1 VSTIITEINSKT
13 FSLMM
18 VSGANNLYNHK
29 DEVNDLNV
37 FPVPD
42 GDTGTNMSLTV
53 QALAAEVLSNEMS
66 SISAVADK
74 MSFATLRGARGN
86 SGVILSQIFRG
97 ISKSLKGKDECSAEE
112 LADAFTAGAE
122 AAYKAVMKPTEG
134 TILTVAR
141 VAAEGAVAGAKND
154 DSLFGVLDSCVKYGK
169 DALEKTP
176 EMLPQLKEAG
186 VVDAGGQGW
195 LYILEGAFEY
205 VKNESIIET
214 TGEAP
219 VARKKVT
226 KTVRVEN
233 ADIKFQYCTEFIIQ
247 RFSADSDVDEFRS
260 AISPKGDCMLVI
272 DDDEVIKV
280 HIHTNNPGF
289 VLEQAV
295 KLGELLD
302 VKIDNMKHQHS
313 SIIENKNNEA
323 EKKPEKK
330 AEPLTDYGFIAV
342 SSGKGLSGILFDL
355 GVTRI
360 IEGGQTMNPSTN
372 DFLKA
377 IGKVNAKN
385 IFIFPNNKNIVMAA
399 AQAKELSDKNIIV
412 IPTVSVPQCITAM
425 MSFNAK
431 KDVEANEKALNR
443 AMREVKTAQVTFAV
457 RDTEYEGHKI
467 KKGDILGMIEGKIS
481 AVGKSPEGVAEKLI
495 EKMTDED
502 TEFITLYQGKPAKKQ
517 PAEDMANKL
526 TDLYEDCEVS
536 LKKGGQPLYY
546 YIISIE

>member
-1 VSTIITEINSKT
+1 MSTITAINGKILS
-13 FSLMM
+13 MM
-18 VSGANNLYNHK
+18 MISGANNLYNHK

-53 QALAAEVLSNEMS
+53 QAMAAEVAAEENEN
-66 SISAVADK
+66 ISAVADK

-97 ISKSLKGKDECSAEE
+97 ISKSLKGKAECTPKEFS
-112 LADAFTAGAE
+112 DALTAGAE

-141 VAAEGAVAGAKND
+141 LAAEGAVKGAVEGGTLLSVFEK
-154 DSLFGVLDSCVKYGK
+154 SAQLGK
-169 DALEKTP
+169 DALDKTP
-176 EMLPQLKEAG
+176 EQLPALKEAG

-195 LYILEGAFEY
+195 LYIIEGALEY
-205 VKNESIIET
+205 IKTGNVVET

-219 VARKKVT
+219 VARKKIVSAP
-226 KTVRVEN
+226 KTEN
-233 ADIKFQYCTEFIIQ
+233 VDIKFQYCTEFIID
-247 RFSADSDVDEFRS
+247 RYTSDSDVDAFRS
-260 AISPKGDCMLVI
+260 SISPKGDCMLVI
-272 DDDEVIKV
+272 DDDAIIKV

-289 VLEQAV
+289 VLEKAV
-295 KLGELLD
+295 ELGELLD
-302 VKIDNMKHQHS
+302 VKIDNMKHQHN
-313 SIIENKNNEA
+313 SIIENKNIET
-323 EKKPEKK
+323 KK
-330 AEPLTDYGFIAV
+330 AESKKSEPPTEYGFIAV
-342 SSGKGLSGILFDL
+342 SAGKGLSSILTDL

-377 IGKVNAKN
+377 IGKVNAKTV
-385 IFIFPNNKNIVMAA
+385 FIFPNNKNIVMAA
-399 AQAKELSDKNIIV
+399 AQAKELSDKNVIV
-412 IPTVSVPQCITAM
+412 IPTVNIPQCITAM
-425 MSFNAK
+425 MAFNQQ
-431 KDVEANEKALNR
+431 KDYTANEKAFNR

-467 KKGDILGMIEGKIS
+467 QKGDILGMIEGKIS

-495 EKMTDED
+495 KRMSDED
-502 TEFITLYQGKPAKKQ
+502 TEFITIYQGKPAKKQ
-517 PAEDMANKL
+517 PAEDMADKL
-526 TDLYEDCEVS
+526 TDLYDECEVS

-546 YIISIE
+546 YIISVE